1 MITDSR
7 EVSETTVALE
17 LEHVGVAYRRR
28 RGLLRSPQPAFW
40 AIEDL
45 SLRLYVGETLGVI
58 GRNGAGKSTLL
69 RLLAGIIRPNR
80 GRYIDYGYQA
90 TLLSL
95 QVGFVPYLSGREN
108 VILSALLLGLK
119 RSEVEERMPQIVA
132 FAELEEF
139 IDEPIQ
145 TYSSGMRARLGFSTA
160 FHVSPDILLIDET
173 LGVGDAAFV
182 DKSKAVMRDR
192 IRSESTVVLASHST
206 QEIRSL
212 CDRVI
217 WIERGRQMME
227 GRTEEVLEAYGDW
240 MKLPKRTEGPRQHP
254 GSMPTANPHGA
265 GRDLDALRQ
274 R

>member
-1 MITDSR
+1 MTIDSTGPPR
-7 EVSETTVALE
+7 TGAVALE
-17 LEHVGVAYRRR
+17 LDHVGVAYRRR

-40 AIEDL
+40 AIENL

-80 GRYIDYGYQA
+80 GRYVDFGYQA

-119 RSEVEERMPQIVA
+119 RSEVEERMPEIVA

-182 DKSKAVMRDR
+182 EKSKAVMRDR
-192 IRSESTVVLASHST
+192 IRSETTVVLVSHST
-206 QEIRSL
+206 TEIHSL

-227 GRTEEVLEAYGDW
+227 GRTEEVLDAYTRWVRQPGKPPHPVSEAG
-240 MKLPKRTEGPRQHP
+240 T
-254 GSMPTANPHGA
+254 GA
-265 GRDLDALRQ
+265 GSSRV
-274 R
+274 